1 VSKPTISKL
10 VAAEAELKSDV
21 KAKIEVSR
29 SPVVVNQDAKKFDQW
44 LDRQLKGMFDSV
56 AEEPVPQSLIDLIKD
71 QGKPAS

>member
-1 VSKPTISKL
+1 MSKPTVSKH
-10 VAAEAELKSDV
+10 VAAKAELKSDV

-44 LDRQLKGMFDSV
+44 LDRQLQGMFDSV
-56 AEEPVPQSLIDLIKD
+56 AEEPVPQSLIDLIKN

>member
-1 VSKPTISKL
+1 MSKPTISKL

-44 LDRQLKGMFDSV
+44 LDRQLQGMFDSV

-71 QGKPAS
+71 QGKPVS

>member
-44 LDRQLKGMFDSV
+44 LDRQLQGMFDSV

-71 QGKPAS
+71 QGKPVS

>member
-1 VSKPTISKL
+1 MSKPTISKL